1 MQRFEYS
8 DIATHNDK
16 TVYVISY
23 NKENNIVAYVD
34 STNNGNKIDFKFDSV
49 DKFKRIAKRDLPES
63 EFWMHKANFDA
74 IMEQAELEL
83 LEKTTKTLLLS
94 EYRSVRTRV
103 DSYISKL

>member
-8 DIATHNDK
+8 DIATHNDEI
-16 TVYVISY
+16 VYVISH

-49 DKFKRIAKRDLPES
+49 DKFKRIAKRNLPES
-63 EFWMHKANFDA
+63 EFWLHKANFEA
-74 IMEQAELEL
+74 IMEQAELDL
-83 LEKTTKTLLLS
+83 LDKTMKTLLLS

-103 DSYISKL
+103 ESYISRL